1 LCLALQSY
9 SQAHIGEFE
18 FSCLDHSIPKVNL
31 LGSEEKWVNSA
42 RDSQRSITASLQPLT
57 CFGKMLKGPLLVFQD
72 NAKSRLIDKR
82 TPNDLIATLEDLA
95 NI

>member
-1 LCLALQSY
+1 
-9 SQAHIGEFE
+9 
-18 FSCLDHSIPKVNL
+18 
-31 LGSEEKWVNSA
+31 
-42 RDSQRSITASLQPLT
+42 
-57 CFGKMLKGPLLVFQD
+57 MLKGPLLVFQD